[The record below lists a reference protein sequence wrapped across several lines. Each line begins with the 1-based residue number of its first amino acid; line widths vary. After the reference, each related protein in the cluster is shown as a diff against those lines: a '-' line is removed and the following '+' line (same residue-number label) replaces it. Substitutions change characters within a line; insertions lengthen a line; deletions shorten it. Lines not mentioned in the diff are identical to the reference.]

1 MGRIRTQKK
10 MKMRHY
16 FTLFNFNN
24 LAAIFT
30 ADNYHPSAHNGTMK
44 FKEAAA
50 KQIANTK
57 AIQIPCAMPLQ
68 EARPPPY
75 HPPLHPPSL

>member
-10 MKMRHY
+10 MKMRHN

-30 ADNYHPSAHNGTMK
+30 ADNYGALAHNLYMDLSSQCNACPPDQMPQLCRLEVERPPSSHPS
-44 FKEAAA
+44 
-50 KQIANTK
+50 
-57 AIQIPCAMPLQ
+57 
-68 EARPPPY
+68 
-75 HPPLHPPSL
+75 HPSHPSPSLT